1 MFPRKPREVIELSLG
16 TVEDKDDVFIEN
28 LNTALFLLLGVLGV
42 SASVI
47 LLGYSVVEAF
57 LGLQFGVSLLTK
69 PAFAVFLLVLGWCSL
84 LLFRRRR
91 RQRRE
96 KTGSLFYRSR

>member
-1 MFPRKPREVIELSLG
+1 
-16 TVEDKDDVFIEN
+16 VEDKDDVFIEN

-42 SASVI
+42 FASVV

-57 LGLQFGVSLLTK
+57 LGLQFGASLLTK
-69 PAFAVFLLVLGWCSL
+69 PAFAVFLLVLGWLSL

-91 RQRRE
+91 RQRKE
-96 KTGSLFYRSR
+96 KTGSIFYRAR